1 MSDETQ
7 AFADTAK
14 KLGYGFAA
22 IAEQLGAS
30 LIKAAEDNAHE
41 ANALLDSVKILV
53 EEIQKHVD
61 DHAKMLADA
70 TERTKTYGER
80 VLDAHKEFING
91 GKHDN
96 PTP

>member
-7 AFADTAK
+7 AFAETAK
-14 KLGYGFAA
+14 QLGYGFAA

-61 DHAKMLADA
+61 DHAKMLADRA
-70 TERTKTYGER
+70 YQDLWRACAGCPQGVHQRGKT
-80 VLDAHKEFING
+80 
-91 GKHDN
+91 
-96 PTP
+96 